1 MDYKYVDLVIKLQ
14 ELADPTRG
22 GTEGERENAA
32 GRARHLMAKHGI
44 VQGTVDIRR
53 EILKR
58 PHLRRV
64 WTPDP
69 PPSAANVARRN
80 GFDPVKWRRFLRAQ
94 GIHKGDYEVF
104 NQPARV
110 EDLVSRFRARN
121 PSR

>member
-1 MDYKYVDLVIKLQ
+1 
-14 ELADPTRG
+14 
-22 GTEGERENAA
+22 
-32 GRARHLMAKHGI
+32 
-44 VQGTVDIRR
+44 
-53 EILKR
+53 
-58 PHLRRV
+58 V

-80 GFDPVKWRRFLRAQ
+80 GFDPVRWRRFLRAQ
-94 GIHKGDYEVF
+94 GIRREDYEVF